1 MLLTDSLLP
10 NHFLDILTFEKKPL
24 FRLNVINSEGKCN
37 NKSNMMRK
45 RERSFEN
52 RERFNQSVPRESLWY
67 YSEDPVN
74 TSSSISDD
82 EERENEI
89 KMGNYK
95 KIVQQKN
102 IQLISKAA
110 QRNTFKRDIA
120 FVVDWE
126 LSDIE

>member
-1 MLLTDSLLP
+1 
-10 NHFLDILTFEKKPL
+10 
-24 FRLNVINSEGKCN
+24 
-37 NKSNMMRK
+37 MMRK

-82 EERENEI
+82 EEKENEI
-89 KMGNYK
+89 KIGNYK

-126 LSDIE
+126 LSDIL

>member
-1 MLLTDSLLP
+1 
-10 NHFLDILTFEKKPL
+10 
-24 FRLNVINSEGKCN
+24 
-37 NKSNMMRK
+37 MMRK

-74 TSSSISDD
+74 TSSSISD

-89 KMGNYK
+89 KIGNYK

-126 LSDIE
+126 LSDIL